1 MTPHDSLSAIG
12 YPAVDTAQR
21 LTVRLLLDRS
31 HFTLS
36 RGIVTMIRS
45 GGLTCPS
52 RSSFM
57 DSHRYNERTSGQ

>member
-21 LTVRLLLDRS
+21 PTVSLLLDCS
-31 HFTLS
+31 HFVLS
-36 RGIVTMIRS
+36 REIVTMIRS
-45 GGLTCPS
+45 GLTCHS